1 MNRIRTGAAA
11 AALAL
16 GVLALPATAGAQTPG
31 TPGTPV
37 TPRSML
43 TDIVQ
48 ATTKQAARIGDAL
61 VAAGGTTVPPEDVV
75 KAAYSWYQ

>member
-1 MNRIRTGAAA
+1 MNRIGTTAAA

-31 TPGTPV
+31 TPV
-37 TPRSML
+37 TPRSL
-43 TDIVQ
+43 ITDIVQ

-61 VAAGGTTVPPEDVV
+61 VSAGGTTVPPEQVL